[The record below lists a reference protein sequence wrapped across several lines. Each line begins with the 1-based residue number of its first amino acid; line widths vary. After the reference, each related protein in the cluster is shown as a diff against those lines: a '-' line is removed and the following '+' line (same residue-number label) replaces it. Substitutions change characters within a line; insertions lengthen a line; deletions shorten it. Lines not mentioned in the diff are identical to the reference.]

1 MTPTAHLVLL
11 LHNHQPIGNF
21 EHVFRQAYEDSYR
34 PFLEVFARHP
44 NIKISLHTS
53 GPLMEWL
60 DRNQPGYLDWVAN
73 LVRDGRIEIIGGP
86 FYEPILAM
94 IPSADRIGQIRRY
107 TKWLRDRL
115 GAEVRGMWVPER
127 VWEQAFTRDVV
138 DAGIEYTVLDD
149 YHFKAVGL
157 RDEELD
163 GYYLTE
169 DEGRLMAVF
178 PGSERLRYT
187 IPFAD
192 PQATIDHIR
201 ALAER
206 RPNAVIVFG
215 DDGEKFGT
223 WPETK
228 RHVYED
234 RWLERFFEALSANAA
249 WLRVCTLG
257 EVYDRL
263 SPHGKIY
270 LPDCSYREMT
280 EWALPVDQQQE
291 LESVRREM
299 EHDPRWH
306 RIQPFLRGGFW
317 RNFRVKYREADE
329 MYARMMNVSRRLHS
343 ALQSDA
349 ADPDLREA
357 QLHLYRGQ
365 CNCPYWHGA
374 FGGIYLPHLRHAI
387 YHHLIAADTILEKR
401 TRQGEVWVD
410 ARAEDYNFD
419 GKPEIRLANDQLAAF
434 LSPHEG
440 GMMYEL
446 DVREIRLNLGA
457 GIMRRPEAYHRKVL
471 QGEHRGE
478 SGCASIHERIV
489 FKQANLD
496 RYVRYDR
503 YPRKSL
509 VDLFFNP
516 DTTLEAAESGEAVL
530 AGDFHAAPYE
540 AAIHANPD
548 RVRVMMS
555 RQGTVAGEVIRLTK
569 AVLLSEGSSV
579 LEVAYRL
586 ENLPPHFA
594 YQFAV
599 EFNFAGLPGGADD
612 RYFTDPFGK
621 RLGHL
626 GTRLNLAETSGLGL
640 IDQWQGIDLRLLMS
654 VPGGIRAFP
663 IETVSQSEGGF
674 ELVHQSVAVQP
685 YWLVR
690 PDENGQWTVTMRL
703 IADTAVARERR
714 TAPRELVHA

>member
-21 EHVFRQAYEDSYR
+21 DHVFRQAYEDSYR
-34 PFLEVFARHP
+34 PFLEVFARYP

-60 DRNQPGYLDWVAN
+60 DRNQPGYLDCVAN

-94 IPSADRIGQIRRY
+94 IPSSDRIGQIRRY

-115 GAEVRGMWVPER
+115 GAAVRGMWVPER
-127 VWEQAFTRDVV
+127 VWEQSFTRDVV
-138 DAGIEYTVLDD
+138 DAGLEYTVLDD
-149 YHFKAVGL
+149 YHFKAAGL

-206 RPNAVIVFG
+206 RPGAVIVFG

-228 RHVYED
+228 KHVYED
-234 RWLERFFEALSANAA
+234 RWLERFFEALSANAD
-249 WLRVCTLG
+249 WLRVSTLG
-257 EVYDRL
+257 EVYDGL
-263 SPHGKIY
+263 SPRGKIY

-280 EWALPVDQQQE
+280 EWALPVDRQQE
-291 LESVRREM
+291 LESVRHEM
-299 EHDPRWH
+299 EQDPRWH

-343 ALQSDA
+343 VLQSDA
-349 ADPDLREA
+349 ADPELREA

-387 YHHLIAADTILEKR
+387 YHHLIAADTILER
-401 TRQGEVWVD
+401 RSRQGEVWVD

-434 LSPHEG
+434 LAPHEG

-496 RYVRYDR
+496 RHVRYDR

-509 VDLFFNP
+509 IDLFFNP
-516 DTTLEAAESGEAVL
+516 DTTLEAVESGEAVL

-555 RQGTVAGEVIRLTK
+555 RQGTVAGESIRVTK

-626 GTRLNLAETSGLGL
+626 GTHLNLAETSGLGL

-654 VPGGIRAFP
+654 VPGGMRAFP

-690 PDENGQWTVTMRL
+690 PDEDGQWMVTMRL
-703 IADTAVARERR
+703 IADAAAARERR
-714 TAPRELVHA
+714 PASRELVHA

>member
-21 EHVFRQAYEDSYR
+21 DHVFRQAYEDSYR
-34 PFLEVFARHP
+34 PFLEVFARYP
-44 NIKISLHTS
+44 GIKISLHTS

-60 DRNQPGYLDWVAN
+60 AQNQPGYLDWVGS
-73 LVRDGRIEIIGGP
+73 LVREGRIEIIGGP

-107 TKWLRDRL
+107 AKWLRDRL
-115 GAEVRGMWVPER
+115 GAEVRGMWFPER
-127 VWEQAFTRDVV
+127 VWEQSFTRDVV
-138 DAGIEYTVLDD
+138 DAGIEYGVLDD
-149 YHFKAVGL
+149 YHFKAAGL

-192 PQATIDHIR
+192 PQATIDHVR

-206 RPNAVIVFG
+206 RPGAVVVFG

-228 RHVYED
+228 KHVYHD
-234 RWLERFFEALSANAA
+234 RWLERFFEALSANAD
-249 WLRVCTLG
+249 WLRVSTLG
-257 EVYDRL
+257 EVYDQI
-263 SPHGKIY
+263 SPRGKVY

-280 EWALPVDQQQE
+280 EWALPVDRQLE
-291 LESVRREM
+291 LESVRHEM

-329 MYARMMNVSRRLHS
+329 MYARMMNVSRRLQS
-343 ALQSDA
+343 ALQTDS

-374 FGGIYLPHLRHAI
+374 FGGIYLPHLRNAI
-387 YHHLIAADTILEKR
+387 YHHLIAADTILEKWS
-401 TRQGEVWVD
+401 RQSEVWVD

-419 GKPEIRLANDQLAAF
+419 GKPEIRAANDQLAAF
-434 LSPHEG
+434 LAPHEG

-471 QGEHRGE
+471 QGEHRGDA
-478 SGCASIHERIV
+478 GCASIHERVV

-516 DTTLEAAESGEAVL
+516 DTTPEAVESGEAVL
-530 AGDFHAAPYE
+530 VSDFHTAPYE
-540 AAIHANPD
+540 AVIHANPD

-555 RQGTVAGEVIRLTK
+555 RQGTAAGQSIRLTK

-579 LEVAYRL
+579 LEIAYRL
-586 ENLPPHFA
+586 ENLPRHFA
-594 YQFAV
+594 CQFAV

-612 RYFTDPFGK
+612 RYFVDPFGK

-626 GTRLNLAETSGLGL
+626 GTRVHLTETAGLGL
-640 IDQWQGIDLRLLMS
+640 IDAWQGIDLRLLVS
-654 VPGGIRAFP
+654 IPGGIRAFP
-663 IETVSQSEGGF
+663 VETVSQSEGGF

-690 PDENGQWTVTMRL
+690 PDENGQWAVTMRL
-703 IADTAVARERR
+703 VADTTAARERR
-714 TAPRELVHA
+714 RASRELVHA

>member
-21 EHVFRQAYEDSYR
+21 DHIFRQAYEDSYR
-34 PFLEVFARHP
+34 PFLEVFARYP
-44 NIKISLHTS
+44 DIKISLHIS

-60 DRNQPGYLDWVAN
+60 DQNQPGYLDWVAS

-107 TKWLRDRL
+107 TQWLRDRL
-115 GAEVRGMWVPER
+115 GAEVRGMWFPER
-127 VWEQAFTRDVV
+127 VWEQSFTRDVA
-138 DAGIEYTVLDD
+138 DAGIEYAVLDD
-149 YHFKAVGL
+149 YHFKAAGL
-157 RDEELD
+157 RDEDLD

-169 DEGRLMAVF
+169 DEGRLLAVF

-192 PQATIDHIR
+192 PQATIDHVR
-201 ALAER
+201 GLAER
-206 RPNAVIVFG
+206 RPGAVVVFG

-228 RHVYED
+228 KHVYHD
-234 RWLERFFEALSANAA
+234 RWLERFFEALSANAD
-249 WLRVCTLG
+249 WLRVTSLG
-257 EVYDRL
+257 EVYDHI
-263 SPHGKIY
+263 SPRGKVY

-280 EWALPVDQQQE
+280 EWALPAARQLE
-291 LESVRREM
+291 LESLRREM
-299 EHDPRWH
+299 EHDPRWD
-306 RIQPFLRGGFW
+306 RIRPFLRGGFW

-329 MYARMMNVSRRLHS
+329 MYARMMNVSRRLQS
-343 ALQSDA
+343 ALQGDP
-349 ADPDLREA
+349 ADPDLRAA

-374 FGGIYLPHLRHAI
+374 FGGIYLPHLRNAI
-387 YHHLIAADTILEKR
+387 YHHLIAADTILEKWSR
-401 TRQGEVWVD
+401 RGEVWVD

-419 GKPEIRLANDQLAAF
+419 GKPEIRLANDQFAAF
-434 LSPHEG
+434 LAPHEG

-457 GIMRRPEAYHRKVL
+457 GITRRPEAYHQKVL
-471 QGEHRGE
+471 QGEHRGDN
-478 SGCASIHERIV
+478 GCASIHERIV
-489 FKQANLD
+489 FKQANLE
-496 RYVRYDR
+496 RHVRYDR

-530 AGDFHAAPYE
+530 VGDFHTAPYE

-555 RQGTVAGEVIRLTK
+555 RQGTAAGQTIRLTK

-579 LEVAYRL
+579 LEIAYRL

-594 YQFAV
+594 CQFAV

-612 RYFTDPFGK
+612 RYFVDPFGK

-626 GTRLNLAETSGLGL
+626 GTRLDSAQTAGLGL
-640 IDQWQGIDLRLLMS
+640 IDEWQGIDLRLLIS

-690 PDENGQWTVTMRL
+690 PDEHGQWSVTMRL
-703 IADTAVARERR
+703 VADTTAARERR
-714 TAPRELVHA
+714 NASRELVHA

>member
-21 EHVFRQAYEDSYR
+21 DHVFRQAYEDSYR
-34 PFLEVFARHP
+34 PFLEVFARYP
-44 NIKISLHTS
+44 DIKISLHTS

-60 DRNQPGYLDWVAN
+60 DQNQPGYLDWVAS

-94 IPSADRIGQIRRY
+94 IPSADRVGQIRRY

-115 GAEVRGMWVPER
+115 GAEVRGMWFPER
-127 VWEQAFTRDVV
+127 VWEQSFTRDVV
-138 DAGIEYTVLDD
+138 DAGIEYAILDD
-149 YHFKAVGL
+149 YHFKAAGL
-157 RDEELD
+157 RDEDLD

-192 PQATIDHIR
+192 PQATIDHVR

-206 RPNAVIVFG
+206 RPGAVVVFG

-228 RHVYED
+228 KHVYHD
-234 RWLERFFEALSANAA
+234 RWLERFFEALSANAD
-249 WLRVCTLG
+249 WLRVSTLG
-257 EVYDRL
+257 EVYERI
-263 SPHGKIY
+263 SPRGKIY

-280 EWALPVDQQQE
+280 EWALPTARQEE
-291 LESVRREM
+291 LESVRHEM
-299 EHDPRWH
+299 EHDPRWD
-306 RIQPFLRGGFW
+306 RIRSFLRGGFW

-329 MYARMMNVSRRLHS
+329 MYARMMNVSRRLQS
-343 ALQSDA
+343 ALQGDA
-349 ADPDLREA
+349 ANPDLREA

-374 FGGIYLPHLRHAI
+374 FGGIYLPHLRNAI
-387 YHHLIAADTILEKR
+387 YHHLIAADTILEKWS
-401 TRQGEVWVD
+401 RQGDVWID

-419 GKPEIRLANDQLAAF
+419 GKPEIRVANDQLAAF
-434 LSPHEG
+434 IAPHEG

-457 GIMRRPEAYHRKVL
+457 GMMRRPEAYHRKVL
-471 QGEHRGE
+471 QGEHRGD
-478 SGCASIHERIV
+478 SGCASIHERVV

-496 RYVRYDR
+496 RHVRYDP

-509 VDLFFNP
+509 VDLFYNP
-516 DTTLEAAESGEAVL
+516 DTTPEAAESGEAVL
-530 AGDFHAAPYE
+530 VGDFHAAPYE

-548 RVRVMMS
+548 RVRVMMT
-555 RQGTVAGEVIRLTK
+555 RQGTAGGQSIRLTK

-579 LEVAYRL
+579 LEIAYRL

-594 YQFAV
+594 CQFAV

-612 RYFTDPFGK
+612 RYFVDPFGK

-626 GTRLNLAETSGLGL
+626 GARVNLPETAGLGL
-640 IDQWQGIDLRLLMS
+640 IDQWQGIDLRLLIS

-690 PDENGQWTVTMRL
+690 PDENGQWSVTMRL
-703 IADTAVARERR
+703 VADTTAARERR
-714 TAPRELVHA
+714 IASRELVHV